1 MDLAKVARD
10 PWVWGQVVLLLVVLL
25 AAPLLPRYVNM
36 GEADFILNRVDPPRI
51 RWIGAGFLGVGAFLI
66 AWGGRS
72 LGANLTPATEP
83 VEDGRLVVSGPYAHF
98 RHPIYTG
105 LVILVFG
112 YTLLWSNWTL
122 SIVLGFAA
130 RLYLQAKSRVE
141 ERRLL
146 QKFPDYQAYMRY
158 VQRGVL

>member
-1 MDLAKVARD
+1 
-10 PWVWGQVVLLLVVLL
+10 VVLL
-25 AAPLLPRYVNM
+25 AAPLLPRYVNL

-51 RWIGAGFLGVGAFLI
+51 RWLGAGFLGIGVFLM
-66 AWGGRS
+66 AWAGRS
-72 LGANLTPATEP
+72 LGTNLTPATEP
-83 VEDGRLVVSGPYAHF
+83 VQGGSLVVSGAYAHF
-98 RHPIYTG
+98 RHPIYSG
-105 LVILVFG
+105 LVILVIG

-122 SIVLGFAA
+122 SIVLGFLI